1 VRQQKRTI
9 ELPDVGE
16 ASAERNQAAIRLL
29 DAWLREDAS
38 APAESD
44 TWKLLK
50 TALDRDR
57 PAGRK
62 LFR

>member
-1 VRQQKRTI
+1 MRQQKRTI

-16 ASAERNQAAIRLL
+16 ASAERNQAALRLL

-44 TWKLLK
+44 TWELLK

>member
-1 VRQQKRTI
+1 MRQQKRTI

-44 TWKLLK
+44 TWEQLK